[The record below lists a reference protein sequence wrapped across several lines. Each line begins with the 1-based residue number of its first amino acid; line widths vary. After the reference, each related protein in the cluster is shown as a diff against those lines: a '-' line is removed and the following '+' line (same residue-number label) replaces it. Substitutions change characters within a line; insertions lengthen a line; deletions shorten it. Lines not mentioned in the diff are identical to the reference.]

1 MTRDNRLLAF
11 SLAFWGLGEG
21 LFIYILPLYLR
32 QLGADP
38 VAIGSIL
45 AIAAA
50 AVGLGHIPAGY
61 IADRF
66 GRKPV
71 LLARW
76 GLGLLSVLVMF
87 LARDLF
93 LFSAALVGYTFTGFV
108 IAPIYAYA
116 IAARGAQSVQRAV
129 TLVSAGFYAGTIISP
144 ALGGL
149 IARWSSLRMVFG
161 AASLA
166 FVLSIVAMALITAQP
181 RSEPETGQGRYAAL
195 LRNRRFLGFLVLI
208 FAAATAMQVGLP
220 LMPNFV
226 VEVRGY
232 DAGLV
237 GLLGSANSIGVVA
250 LQLAFG
256 QRLPRRAF
264 MLAQV
269 CLMVS
274 MALLLATTSQGWLFA
289 VYFLRAGWYLSHS
302 MAAAQVGR
310 VVTAAESGL
319 AFGMTETVSSAATI
333 VGPLAAGVLY
343 ARAPS
348 SPFVVSLALIA
359 TTLLLFWRFAPR
371 RDAHT
376 LEPAGA
382 AAVPTRLG

>member
-1 MTRDNRLLAF
+1 MSRDNRLLAF
-11 SLAFWGLGEG
+11 SLACWGLGEG
-21 LFIYILPLYLR
+21 LFIYIQPLYLR

-38 VAIGSIL
+38 VAIGAIL

-61 IADRF
+61 VADRF
-66 GRKPV
+66 GRKRV
-71 LLARW
+71 LLAAW
-76 GLGLLSVLVMF
+76 GVGLVAVLVMF
-87 LARDLF
+87 LAQDLWV
-93 LFSAALVGYTFTGFV
+93 FSAGLVAYTFTGFV

-116 IAARGAQSVQRAV
+116 VAARGQQSVQRAV
-129 TLVSAGFYAGTIISP
+129 TMVSSGFFAGTIISP

-149 IARWSSLRMVFG
+149 IARLTSLRMVFG

-166 FVLSIVAMALITAQP
+166 FVVSIVAMALITAQP
-181 RSEPETGQGRYAAL
+181 RAEPETGQARYAAL
-195 LRNRRFLGFLVLI
+195 FRNRRFLGFLLLI
-208 FAAATAMQVGLP
+208 LVAATAMQVGLP

-232 DAGLV
+232 DVGLV
-237 GLLGSANSIGVVA
+237 GLLGSVNSMGVVA
-250 LQLAFG
+250 LQLVFG

-269 CLMVS
+269 CLALS
-274 MALLLATTSQGWLFA
+274 LALLLATTSPGWLFA

-310 VVTAAESGL
+310 VVSAAESGL
-319 AFGMTETVSSAATI
+319 AFGMVETASSLATI
-333 VGPLAAGVLY
+333 IGPLAAGVLY
-343 ARAPS
+343 ARNPAA
-348 SPFVVSLALIA
+348 PFVVSLVLIGV
-359 TTLLLFWRFAPR
+359 TLPLFWRFAPK

-376 LEPAGA
+376 PEPAA
-382 AAVPTRLG
+382 ATVPLLRE

>member
-1 MTRDNRLLAF
+1 MSRDNRLLAF

-21 LFIYILPLYLR
+21 LFIYIQPLYLR

-45 AIAAA
+45 ALAAA

-61 IADRF
+61 LADRF

-71 LLARW
+71 LLAGSAV
-76 GLGLLSVLVMF
+76 GLAAVLVMF
-87 LARDLF
+87 LAQDLW
-93 LFSAALVGYTFTGFV
+93 LFSVGLVAYTFTGFV
-108 IAPIYAYA
+108 IAPVYAYA
-116 IAARGAQSVQRAV
+116 TAARGKQSVQRAV
-129 TLVSAGFYAGTIISP
+129 TLVSSGFFAGNIISP

-149 IARWSSLRMVFG
+149 IAQLTSLRMVYG
-161 AASLA
+161 VALLA
-166 FVLSIVAMALITAQP
+166 FVASILAMALITPQP
-181 RSEPETGQGRYAAL
+181 RAEPESGQARYAAL
-195 LRNRRFLGFLVLI
+195 FRNRRFLGFLVLI
-208 FAAATAMQVGLP
+208 LAAATAMQVGLP

-232 DAGLV
+232 DVGLV
-237 GLLGSANSIGVVA
+237 GLLGSVNSLGVVT
-250 LQLAFG
+250 LQLALG

-269 CLMVS
+269 CMAVS
-274 MALLLATTSQGWLFA
+274 MALLLATSSQGWLVA

-319 AFGMTETVSSAATI
+319 AFGMVETVSSLATI
-333 VGPLAAGVLY
+333 IGPLTAGVLY
-343 ARAPS
+343 ARNPAAP
-348 SPFVVSLALIA
+348 FAVSLALI
-359 TTLLLFWRFAPR
+359 LVSLPLFWRFAPR

-376 LEPAGA
+376 LEPAA
-382 AAVPTRLG
+382 TVPLLRE

>member
-1 MTRDNRLLAF
+1 MSRDNQLLAL
-11 SLAFWGLGEG
+11 SLACWGLGEG
-21 LFIYILPLYLR
+21 LFIYIQPLYLR

-45 AIAAA
+45 AVAAA

-61 IADRF
+61 VADRF

-71 LLARW
+71 MLAGW
-76 GLGLLSVLVMF
+76 VVGLAAVLVMF
-87 LARDLF
+87 LAQDLWVY
-93 LFSAALVGYTFTGFV
+93 SAGLVANTFTGFV

-116 IAARGAQSVQRAV
+116 TAARGQQSVQRAV
-129 TLVSAGFYAGTIISP
+129 TMVSSGFYAGTIISP

-149 IARWSSLRMVFG
+149 IARLSSLRMVFG
-161 AASLA
+161 AAALA
-166 FVLSIVAMALITAQP
+166 FVASIVAMALITPQP
-181 RSEPETGQGRYAAL
+181 RAEPETGQGRYAAL
-195 LRNRRFLGFLVLI
+195 FRNRRFLGFLALI
-208 FAAATAMQVGLP
+208 LAAATAMQVGLP
-220 LMPNFV
+220 LMPNFI

-232 DAGLV
+232 DVGLV
-237 GLLGSANSIGVVA
+237 GLLGSVSSLGVVA
-250 LQLAFG
+250 LQLVFG

-269 CLMVS
+269 CLALS

-310 VVTAAESGL
+310 VVTPAESGL
-319 AFGMTETVSSAATI
+319 AFGMTETVQSLATI
-333 VGPLAAGVLY
+333 IGPLAAGLLY
-343 ARAPS
+343 ARNPAA
-348 SPFVVSLALIA
+348 PFVLSLALIVI
-359 TTLLLFWRFAPR
+359 TIPLFWRFAPK

-376 LEPAGA
+376 PEPAA
-382 AAVPTRLG
+382 IVPLLRE